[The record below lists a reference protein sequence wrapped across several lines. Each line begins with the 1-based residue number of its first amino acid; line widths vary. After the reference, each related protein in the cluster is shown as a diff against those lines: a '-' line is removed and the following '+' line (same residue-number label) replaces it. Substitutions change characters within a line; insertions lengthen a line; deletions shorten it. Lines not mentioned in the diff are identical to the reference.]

1 MPEQAFDRDAELE
14 LADADHSAQLH
25 HGPAAVD
32 AAEQERFDRA
42 QVGDALHRA
51 GDELGDLGILDAAT
65 SPVTFEEL
73 DRTPEPLKADL
84 LDLLGSVRRLTADK
98 DEVERLALAYLR
110 DRVIPEQYTE
120 DAEHAAYATV
130 CKADVL
136 VSLNLRHLANEW
148 AERRV
153 CAVNLREGYQAISIR
168 TPEEVLEYED

>member
-1 MPEQAFDRDAELE
+1 MKHRPLLYLETSVFGFRFDSEPRDALRRE
-14 LADADHSAQLH
+14 
-25 HGPAAVD
+25 AVT
-32 AAEQERFDRA
+32 ALFEQVR
-42 QVGDALHRA
+42 
-51 GDELGDLGILDAAT
+51 LGILDAAT

-120 DAEHAAYATV
+120 DAEHVAYATV
-130 CKADVL
+130 RKADVL